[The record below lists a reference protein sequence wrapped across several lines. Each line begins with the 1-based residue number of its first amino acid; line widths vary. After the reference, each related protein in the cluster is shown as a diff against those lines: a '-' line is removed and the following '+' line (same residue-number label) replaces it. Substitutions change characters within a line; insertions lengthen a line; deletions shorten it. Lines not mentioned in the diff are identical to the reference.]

1 MDQVSETED
10 YLLVEFI
17 KVPFTHS
24 AWNNHPLTNIIE
36 IFYKKMKKY
45 LYSTCIQTQ
54 KTTFRLSTRTFT
66 ITFNVVQ
73 RLIIIELLRKI
84 HITCE
89 IFLGRKS
96 IVALQFF
103 LKIPFKDSL
112 PVINQ
117 RAFHNKSKRRN
128 NWEHRSLCCI

>member
-1 MDQVSETED
+1 MSETED

-36 IFYKKMKKY
+36 IFYKKMKKH
-45 LYSTCIQTQ
+45 LYSTWIQTQ
-54 KTTFRLSTRTFT
+54 KPTFRLSTRTFT

-117 RAFHNKSKRRN
+117 RAFQNKSKRRN
-128 NWEHRSLCCI
+128 NWDHRSLCCI